1 MKLDPLNLLLNKE
14 FKLDKNLYFIGG
26 NEITLM
32 EKICSTIIENYRASE
47 EISINRIDTIDNFN
61 ISVGLFENKKIF
73 VGKNCKGLNEDN
85 LKNIRDA
92 DAVFVFLQEN
102 SSKTKKIKNIIA
114 KDKESYLID
123 CYELNKSSKI
133 KILNAFIK
141 LSDKKIDEGLYW
153 VLVEKLD
160 DKYIFLE
167 NSLNKILELEQTD
180 LTISNIKKILI
191 LDGAGKEKIFFNL
204 LKRNKKIV
212 ELYGEKILNSSD
224 VNDLYYSCRFLC
236 NLIIESS
243 DENDYSGK
251 IPIYLYKEKRFLID
265 IYRKYNAKKKKMLL
279 KLLSSTE
286 SLLRKNA
293 DLSVVYG
300 LRFLLNIKKIT
311 IS

>member
-212 ELYGEKILNSSD
+212 ELYREKILNSSD

>member
-1 MKLDPLNLLLNKE
+1 MKLDPLNLLLNKD

-32 EKICSTIIENYRASE
+32 EKICSAIVEGYGKNDD
-47 EISINRIDTIDNFN
+47 ISINRIDTIDSFN
-61 ISVGLFENKKIF
+61 ISHGLFENKKIF

-85 LKNIRDA
+85 LNNIRNT

-102 SSKTKKIKNIIA
+102 SSKTKNIKNIIA

-123 CYELNKSSKI
+123 CYELDKNSKI
-133 KILNAFIK
+133 KILNEFLK
-141 LSDKKIDEGLYW
+141 FSDTKIGEDLYW
-153 VLVEKLD
+153 ALVEKLD

-180 LTISNIKKILI
+180 LTINNIKKILT
-191 LDGAGKEKIFFNL
+191 LDGAGKEKVFFNL
-204 LKRNKKIV
+204 LKTNKKIV
-212 ELYGEKILNSSD
+212 ELYREKILNSSD